1 MKKIINEL
9 INFSIKGVDVYRYKD
24 STWLIFT
31 DEARWVIEL
40 VDGGTLWYN
49 YKFFNNIFKYV
60 SMEDGY
66 EKYITEWAN
75 DYFYKGINKTKR
87 NYLEAVWHT
96 NKEIND
102 FVKPV
107 RDSSSTHRQNRAD
120 NLMSRIIHGGIKN
133 TWTDK
138 IPHEYDWSHDFDA
151 CKVIKE
157 GVKEVKPSKAT
168 SKSGIHFDDL
178 MCSGNGTD
186 ISFIV
191 KEGDNVII

>member
-1 MKKIINEL
+1 
-9 INFSIKGVDVYRYKD
+9 VDVYRYKD

-75 DYFYKGINKTKR
+75 DYFYKGINKTER
-87 NYLEAVWHT
+87 SDLEVGWHT
-96 NKEIND
+96 SEVIND
-102 FVKPV
+102 GVKEV
-107 RDSSSTHRQNRAD
+107 RDSSSTHRQNRAE
-120 NLMSRIIHGGIKN
+120 NMMSRIIQGGIKN

-178 MCSGNGTD
+178 MCSGNRTD
-186 ISFIV
+186 ISLIV
-191 KEGDNVII
+191 KWGITL